1 MEDLPVSASNDARL
15 RRVCER
21 CRLRDLCFPVALS
34 DEDVL
39 RVRRSVV
46 HIGPLLAG
54 EYLFHIGDRFRAIYA
69 VREGCLE
76 TCRNTRSGR
85 KEVIRFHLAGE
96 LLGLDAIHTQ
106 SHPCDAIAL
115 EESTVCA
122 LPYKILTGLAWDQ
135 PALHEELI
143 RLMSKQIADEV
154 SLATGHDARERIA
167 GFLVDV
173 MKRREE
179 HGDRFEQLVLP
190 MSREDIAS
198 RLHLAT
204 ETVSRAITR
213 LQSEG
218 VIEARRKSIRLLN
231 TERLTEIADG

>member
-1 MEDLPVSASNDARL
+1 MEDLPVSASNVATL

-34 DEDVL
+34 NDDML

-46 HIGPLLAG
+46 QIGPLATG
-54 EYLFHIGDRFRAIYA
+54 EHLFHAGDRFRAIYA
-69 VREGCLE
+69 VRRGCLE
-76 TCRNTRSGR
+76 TYRYTRSGR
-85 KEVIRFHLAGE
+85 KDVVRFHFAGE
-96 LLGLDAIHTQ
+96 VLGLDAIYTK
-106 SHPCDAIAL
+106 SHPIAAVAL

-122 LPYKILTGLAWDQ
+122 LPYRILTGLAWDQ

-143 RLMSKQIADEV
+143 RLMSKQIADKV
-154 SLATGHDARERIA
+154 SVVTGHDARERIA

-173 MKRREE
+173 MKRREQ

-204 ETVSRAITR
+204 ETVSRAIMK

-218 VIEARRKSIRLLN
+218 LIEVHRKSVRLLDAKRLMEI
-231 TERLTEIADG
+231 TEG

>member
-1 MEDLPVSASNDARL
+1 MEDLPISASNVTTL
-15 RRVCER
+15 SRVCER
-21 CRLRDLCFPVALS
+21 CRLRDLCFPVTIS
-34 DEDVL
+34 EEDVL
-39 RVRRSVV
+39 SVRRSVV
-46 HIGPLLAG
+46 RIGPLTTG
-54 EYLFHIGDRFRAIYA
+54 EHLFHAGDRFRAIYA
-69 VREGCLE
+69 VRSGCIE

-85 KEVIRFHLAGE
+85 KEVLRFHFAGE
-96 LLGLDAIHTQ
+96 VLGLDAIHTQ

-122 LPYKILTGLAWDQ
+122 LPYRILTGLAWDL

-154 SLATGHDARERIA
+154 SLSTGRDARERIA

-173 MKRREE
+173 MQRREE

-218 VIEARRKSIRLLN
+218 VIEARRKSIRLLD